1 MVFCRGADLRREPVV
16 ICPACDG
23 EGWLLTEVSEEWIPC
38 DQCGGC
44 GLAYCC
50 EGAPAKPEVG
60 DAAQD

>member
-1 MVFCRGADLRREPVV
+1 M